1 MTKKSVKLKLL
12 FFGLSTKY
20 GNNTKDKEGENEKD
34 TTEGPC
40 KPTESETQPKI
51 KKQAPDREPGD

>member
-1 MTKKSVKLKLL
+1 MLL
-12 FFGLSTKY
+12 FFGLLTKY

-34 TTEGPC
+34 TTEGPGEPPET
-40 KPTESETQPKI
+40 KTQPKI